1 MGLTIV
7 MDAGT
12 MREGSQ
18 ELVSMVDILIAS
30 ERFAEPLVGDIAP
43 PEKALRALHDLGP
56 KEVIITL
63 GSKGSIGLSGK
74 TINFQKAFSIDVV
87 DTTGAGDVYHGAYIY
102 GLLQGWDMQNCMRF
116 ASAASAIKCRHIGTR
131 KGIPQLEEIKEF
143 MIGK

>member
-12 MREGSQ
+12 MRVGSQ
-18 ELVSMVDILIAS
+18 ELASMVDILIAS

-74 TINFQKAFSIDVV
+74 KINFQKAFSIDAV
-87 DTTGAGDVYHGAYIY
+87 DTTGAGDVYHGAYIF
-102 GLLQGWDMQNCMRF
+102 GLLQGWDMQKCMRF
-116 ASAASAIKCRHIGTR
+116 ASSAAAIKCTQIGAR

-143 MIGK
+143 MRGK